1 MGLLIDDL
9 SMPFTHLH
17 VHSHYS
23 LLDGLSK
30 IDDLVAMVK
39 ELGMDSLALTDH
51 GVVYG
56 LIEFYT
62 KARAAGI
69 KPILGCE
76 MYVAPRKLTDKESGI
91 DSTNYHLILLAK
103 NYEGYQNLMRL
114 VSSAHLE
121 GYYYKPRTDREH
133 LKRYSKGLIASSSC
147 LKGEI
152 SQALIKNNYELAR
165 KLTVEYKDLFEE
177 GNFYLELQPHP
188 EIPEQKVVND
198 GMVKL
203 SEEFNLPCIVT
214 CDSHYLK
221 PEDGP
226 AQDILL
232 AIQTGSTIYDEGRLS
247 LKGKDFSLKTP
258 EAIEEQMA
266 DYPKIKEYMENTHKI
281 AEQCNVEIPMGKPIF
296 PRFELPQ
303 PFTNSLDY
311 LKSLLETNFPKFH
324 FQDEKQARERL
335 NYELS
340 VIEKTGFADYFLIVH
355 DFITYA
361 RNKGIFTNTRGSAA
375 GSLILYILGITDI
388 DPLKYD
394 LFFERFLNPERISP
408 PDIDSDVPDVSRQEI
423 IEFIT
428 KRYGADHV
436 SQIVTFG
443 MMQSRLAVRDV
454 TRALGYPYEMGD
466 KISKLLGQATKESL
480 ADALN
485 EIHELK
491 DLYDTDSAAHE
502 IIDNAQKIEG
512 VARHASI
519 HAAGIVIAR
528 EPLTDYTALQRSAKS
543 DSSVVAQY
551 VGHDIESIGLVKMDI
566 LGLKNLTVIKNA
578 LRIIRKIEG
587 EENELKLDAL
597 GFEDKEVY
605 KLLSA
610 GETVGV
616 FQLESTG
623 MRRFLKELKPTRFED
638 IIAMVALFR
647 PGPMQFLPEY
657 IDRKNGKIKFDY
669 MLPELEPILKDTY
682 GIMVYQEQ
690 LMRMARDISG
700 FSLGEA
706 DILRK
711 AVGKKNAEL
720 LAKQKIKFIEGGIK
734 MGHKEKELNKLWE
747 WIQPFAQYGF
757 NKSHAASYAR
767 IAYQTAY
774 LKTHYPS
781 AFLAALLTS
790 DYGDLDRI
798 AIEINECE
806 RMKIKV
812 LPPSVNHSF
821 VEFGVDKESGDIRFS
836 LAAIKNV
843 GTMVAE
849 AITEERKKNGPY
861 KNLADYLA
869 RLDKHYLNRKTLE
882 SLIKAGAMDD
892 FGDRNCMSGNLDKIV
907 EAVNDLHTV
916 KDACQMDLFGANDG
930 NASVPQTQ
938 NLKFLDSMPNDNLT
952 SDSKGGL
959 SDGKSS
965 VAVKTQPNLMIR
977 LNWEKDYLGLYLSD
991 HPLRQFQ
998 IVLSKISQNIGSC
1011 KTKPIGSRVKLGGM
1025 IVSVKQI
1032 LTKKGEPMAFVVLT
1046 DTAFDKIEV
1055 VIYPRVLLNSVSIVA
1070 QDKVVIIDGKLTER
1084 EGNKQVVCDSIEE
1097 LKSIDE

>member
-1 MGLLIDDL
+1 
-9 SMPFTHLH
+9 MPFTHLH

-30 IDDLVAMVK
+30 IDDLIARVK

-91 DSTNYHLILLAK
+91 DSSNYHLILLAK
-103 NYEGYQNLMRL
+103 NYTGYQNLMRL
-114 VSSAHLE
+114 VSCAHLE
-121 GYYYKPRTDREH
+121 GYYYKPRIDKEH
-133 LKRYSKGLIASSSC
+133 LKRYSEGLIASSSC
-147 LKGEI
+147 IKGEI
-152 SQALIKNNYELAR
+152 SQALLKNNYELAK
-165 KLTVEYKDLFEE
+165 KLALEYKNIFEE

-188 EIPEQKVVND
+188 EIPEQKIVND

-203 SEEFNLPCIVT
+203 AEDLKIPCIVT
-214 CDSHYLK
+214 CDSHYLR

-232 AIQTGSTIYDEGRLS
+232 AIQTGTTIYDEGRLS

-258 EAIEEQMA
+258 ETIVREMA
-266 DYPKIKEYMENTHKI
+266 DYPKIKEYMENTYKI
-281 AEQCNVEIPMGKPIF
+281 AQQCEVEIPMGKPIF
-296 PRFELPQ
+296 PRFELPE
-303 PFTNSLDY
+303 PYTNSLDY
-311 LKSLLETNFPKFH
+311 LKSLLTNNFSH
-324 FQDEKQARERL
+324 FNFKDEKQAHERL
-335 NYELS
+335 DYELS
-340 VIEKTGFADYFLIVH
+340 VIEKTGFIDYFLIVH

-361 RNKGIFTNTRGSAA
+361 RDKGIFTNTRGSAA

-388 DPLKYD
+388 NPLDYD

-423 IEFIT
+423 IEYIS

-454 TRALGYPYEMGD
+454 TRALGHPYEVGD
-466 KISKLLGQATKESL
+466 KISKMLGQASKESL
-480 ADALN
+480 EEALA
-485 EIHELK
+485 EIKELK
-491 DLYDTDSAAHE
+491 ELYDSDSVAHE
-502 IIDNAQKIEG
+502 IIDNAKKIEG

-519 HAAGIVIAR
+519 HAAGVLITR

-543 DSSVVAQY
+543 DSNVVAQY
-551 VGHDIESIGLVKMDI
+551 TGHDVESIGLVKMDI

-578 LRIIRKIEG
+578 LRIIRKIG
-587 EENELKLDAL
+587 GGDDELKLDNL
-597 GFEDKEVY
+597 GFEDKEIY
-605 KLLSA
+605 KLLSE
-610 GETVGV
+610 GETVGI

-623 MRRFLKELKPTRFED
+623 MRRFLKELKPTKFED

-657 IDRKNGKIKFDY
+657 IDRKHGRIKSQY
-669 MLPELEPILKDTY
+669 MMPELEPILKGTY

-690 LMRMARDISG
+690 LMRIARDVAG
-700 FSLGEA
+700 FTLGEA

-711 AVGKKNAEL
+711 AVGKKNADL
-720 LAKQKIKFIEGGIK
+720 LAKQEAKFVEGGEK
-734 MGHKEKELNKLWE
+734 LGHKEKEMKKLWQ

-806 RMKIKV
+806 RLKIKV

-821 VEFGVDKESGDIRFS
+821 VEFGIDKDSGDIRFS

-849 AITEERKKNGPY
+849 AVTEERKLNGEY
-861 KNLADYLA
+861 KNLADFLT

-892 FGDRNCMSGNLDKIV
+892 FGDRNSMSDNLDRII
-907 EAVNDLHTV
+907 EAVNDLHTD
-916 KDACQMDLFGANDG
+916 KNTCQMDLFDDG
-930 NASVPQTQ
+930 SEGPAMPKTQ
-938 NLKFLDSMPNDNLT
+938 NLKFLDSLPDRDFKEKQGNVEDNE
-952 SDSKGGL
+952 GGA
-959 SDGKSS
+959 
-965 VAVKTQPNLMIR
+965 VALKTRPNLMIR
-977 LNWEKDYLGLYLSD
+977 LSWEKDYLGLYLSD

-998 IVLSKISQNIGSC
+998 GVLAKISQTIC
-1011 KTKPIGSRVKLGGM
+1011 KCKESPIGSRVKIGGM
-1025 IVSVKQI
+1025 IISVKQI
-1032 LTKKGEPMAFVVLT
+1032 LTKKGEPMAFAVLT
-1046 DTAFDKIEV
+1046 DTTFDKIELV
-1055 VIYPRVLLNSVSIVA
+1055 VYPRVLLNSVSILA
-1070 QDKVVIIDGKLTER
+1070 RDKVVIIDGKITER
-1084 EGNKQVVCDSIEE
+1084 DGNKQIVCENIEE
-1097 LKSIDE
+1097 LTSVDG

>member
-1 MGLLIDDL
+1 M
-9 SMPFTHLH
+9 SFTHLH

-30 IDDLVAMVK
+30 IDDLIARVK

-56 LIEFYT
+56 LLEFYT
-62 KARAAGI
+62 KAKAAGI

-91 DSTNYHLILLAK
+91 DSSNYHLILLAK
-103 NYEGYQNLMRL
+103 NYTGYQNLMRL

-121 GYYYKPRTDREH
+121 GYYYKPRTDKEH
-133 LKRYSKGLIASSSC
+133 LKQYSKGLIASSSC
-147 LKGEI
+147 IKGEI
-152 SQALIKNNYELAR
+152 SQALVKNNYELAK
-165 KLTVEYKDLFEE
+165 KLTLEYKNIFEE
-177 GNFYLELQPHP
+177 GSFYLELQPHP

-203 SEEFNLPCIVT
+203 AEELHLPCIVT
-214 CDSHYLK
+214 CDSHYLL

-247 LKGKDFSLKTP
+247 LKGKDFSLKLP
-258 EAIEEQMA
+258 EEIEKQMV
-266 DYPKIKEYMENTHKI
+266 DYPKIKEYMDNTHKI
-281 AEQCNVEIPMGKPIF
+281 ADMCDVEIPMGIPIF
-296 PRFELPQ
+296 PRFELPE

-311 LKSLLETNFPKFH
+311 LKSLLETNFPKFK

-335 NYELS
+335 EYELG
-340 VIEKTGFADYFLIVH
+340 VIEKTGFIDYFLIVH

-361 RNKGIFTNTRGSAA
+361 RNQGIFTNTRGSAA

-423 IEFIT
+423 IEYIS

-466 KISKLLGQATKESL
+466 KISKMLGQATKESL
-480 ADALN
+480 ADALK
-485 EIHELK
+485 EIKELK
-491 DLYDTDSAAHE
+491 ELYETDVIAHE

-566 LGLKNLTVIKNA
+566 LGLKNLTVIKNT
-578 LRIIRKIEG
+578 LRIIRKISG
-587 EENELKLDAL
+587 EENELKLDGL

-605 KLLSA
+605 KQLSA

-657 IDRKNGKIKFDY
+657 IDRKNGRIKFDY
-669 MLPELEPILKDTY
+669 MMPELEPILKDTY

-690 LMRMARDISG
+690 LMRIARDVSG

-720 LAKQKIKFIEGGIK
+720 LSKQKIKFIEGGIK
-734 MGHKEKELNKLWE
+734 MGHKDKELTKLWE

-774 LKTHYPS
+774 LKTRYPS

-806 RMKIKV
+806 RLKIKV

-821 VEFGVDKESGDIRFS
+821 VEFGVDKDSGDIRFS

-843 GTMVAE
+843 GSMVAE
-849 AITEERKKNGPY
+849 AVTEERKQNGPY
-861 KNLADYLA
+861 KNLADFLT

-892 FGDRNCMSGNLDKIV
+892 FGDRNSMSDNLDKII
-907 EAVNDLHTV
+907 EAVNDLHV
-916 KDACQMDLFGANDG
+916 DKNNCQMDLFNNDSDG
-930 NASVPQTQ
+930 PVIPKTQ
-938 NLKFLDSMPNDNLT
+938 NLKFLDSLPNGNLNEEQG
-952 SDSKGGL
+952 DR
-959 SDGKSS
+959 DGQEHGPI
-965 VAVKTQPNLMIR
+965 ALKTKPNLMIR
-977 LNWEKDYLGLYLSD
+977 LSWEKDYLGLYLSD

-998 IVLSKISQNIGSC
+998 GVLAKISQSICNC
-1011 KTKPIGSRVKLGGM
+1011 KEKPIGSRVKIGGM
-1025 IVSVKQI
+1025 IISVKQI
-1032 LTKKGEPMAFVVLT
+1032 LTKKGEPMAFAVLT
-1046 DTAFDKIEV
+1046 DATFDKIEIV
-1055 VIYPRVLLNSVSIVA
+1055 VYPRVLLSSVSIIA
-1070 QDKVVIIDGKLTER
+1070 KDKVVIIDGKLTER
-1084 EGNKQVVCDSIEE
+1084 EGNKQIVCENIEE
-1097 LKSIDE
+1097 LTSVDN

>member
-1 MGLLIDDL
+1 
-9 SMPFTHLH
+9 MPFTHLH

-30 IDDLVAMVK
+30 IDDLITRVK
-39 ELGMDSLALTDH
+39 ELGMDSMALTDH

-62 KARAAGI
+62 KALAAGI

-76 MYVAPRKLTDKESGI
+76 MYIAPRKLTDKESGT
-91 DSTNYHLILLAK
+91 DSSNHHLILLAK
-103 NYEGYQNLMRL
+103 NYVGYQNLMRL
-114 VSSAHLE
+114 VSIAHLE
-121 GYYYKPRTDREH
+121 GYYYKPRTDKEH
-133 LKRYSKGLIASSSC
+133 LKQYREGLIASSSC
-147 LKGEI
+147 IKGEI
-152 SQALIKNNYELAR
+152 SQALLKNNYELA
-165 KLTVEYKDLFEE
+165 KTLTLEYKNIFEP

-188 EIPEQKVVND
+188 EMPEQKIVND

-203 SEEFNLPCIVT
+203 SEDLNIPCIVT
-214 CDSHYLK
+214 CDSHYLR

-232 AIQTGSTIYDEGRLS
+232 AIQTGTTIYDENRLS

-258 EAIEEQMA
+258 AIIERELA

-281 AEQCNVEIPMGKPIF
+281 AEECQVEIPMGKPIF
-296 PRFELPQ
+296 PRFELPK
-303 PFTNSLDY
+303 PYTHSIDY
-311 LKSLLETNFPKFH
+311 LKALLAENFPNFH
-324 FQDEKQARERL
+324 FKDDKQAKERL
-335 NYELS
+335 DYELS
-340 VIEKTGFADYFLIVH
+340 VIEKTDFSDYFLIVH

-361 RNKGIFTNTRGSAA
+361 RDRGIFTNTRGSAA
-375 GSLILYILGITDI
+375 GSLILYVLGITDI
-388 DPLKYD
+388 NPLDYD

-423 IEFIT
+423 IEYIS

-454 TRALGYPYEMGD
+454 TRALGHPYAIGD
-466 KISKLLGQATKESL
+466 KISKLLGQATKDSL
-480 ADALN
+480 EEALR
-485 EIHELK
+485 EIRELK
-491 DLYDTDSAAHE
+491 ELYDSDSVAQE
-502 IIDNAQKIEG
+502 IIDNAKKIEG

-519 HAAGIVIAR
+519 HAAGVLITR

-551 VGHDIESIGLVKMDI
+551 TGHDVESIGLVKMDI

-578 LRIIRKIEG
+578 LRIIRKIGG
-587 EENELKLDAL
+587 EDNELKLDNL
-597 GFEDKEVY
+597 GFENKEVY
-605 KLLSA
+605 KLLSE

-623 MRRFLKELKPTRFED
+623 MRRFLKELKPTKFED

-647 PGPMQFLPEY
+647 PGPMKFLPEY
-657 IDRKNGKIKFDY
+657 IDRKHGRIKSLY
-669 MLPELEPILKDTY
+669 MLPILEPILKETY

-690 LMRMARDISG
+690 LMRMARDVAG
-700 FSLGEA
+700 FTLSEA

-711 AVGKKNAEL
+711 AVGKKNADL
-720 LAKQKIKFIEGGIK
+720 LAKQEAKFIEGGEK
-734 MGHKEKELNKLWE
+734 LGHKEKEMKKLWE

-774 LKTHYPS
+774 LKTQYPS

-806 RMKIKV
+806 RLKIKV

-821 VEFGVDKESGDIRFS
+821 VEFGVDKDSGDIRFS

-849 AITEERKKNGPY
+849 AITEERKQNGIY
-861 KNLADYLA
+861 KNLADFLT

-892 FGDRNCMSGNLDKIV
+892 FGDRNSMSDNLDKII
-907 EAVNDLHTV
+907 EAVNDLHTD
-916 KDACQMDLFGANDG
+916 KNTCQMDLFNDG
-930 NASVPQTQ
+930 SEGPVLPKTQ
-938 NLKFLDSMPNDNLT
+938 NLKFLDSFPNRDADHNT
-952 SDSKGGL
+952 DDKENYGSGA
-959 SDGKSS
+959 
-965 VAVKTQPNLMIR
+965 VALKTKPNLMIR
-977 LNWEKDYLGLYLSD
+977 LSWEKDYLGLYLSD

-998 IVLSKISQNIGSC
+998 GVLAKISQSICTCKEKPMGSH
-1011 KTKPIGSRVKLGGM
+1011 VKIGGM
-1025 IVSVKQI
+1025 IISVKQI
-1032 LTKKGEPMAFVVLT
+1032 LTKKGEPMAFAVLT
-1046 DTAFDKIEV
+1046 DTTFDKIELV
-1055 VIYPRVLLNSVSIVA
+1055 VYPRVLLNSVSIIVK
-1070 QDKVVIIDGKLTER
+1070 DKVVLIDGKITER
-1084 EGNKQVVCDSIEE
+1084 DGNKQIVCESIEE
-1097 LKSIDE
+1097 LTSADGGE

>member
-1 MGLLIDDL
+1 
-9 SMPFTHLH
+9 MPFTHLH

-30 IDDLVAMVK
+30 IDDLVARVK

-91 DSTNYHLILLAK
+91 DSLNYHLILLAK
-103 NYEGYQNLMRL
+103 NYTGYQNLMRL
-114 VSSAHLE
+114 VSCAHLE
-121 GYYYKPRTDREH
+121 GYYYKPRTDKEH
-133 LKRYSKGLIASSSC
+133 LKQYSEGLIASSSC
-147 LKGEI
+147 IKGEI
-152 SQALIKNNYELAR
+152 SQALLKNNYELAK
-165 KLTVEYKDLFEE
+165 KLALEYKNIFEE

-188 EIPEQKVVND
+188 EIPEQKIVND

-203 SEEFNLPCIVT
+203 ADDLKLPCIVT
-214 CDSHYLK
+214 CDSHYLR

-232 AIQTGSTIYDEGRLS
+232 AIQTGTTIYDEGRLS
-247 LKGKDFSLKTP
+247 LKGKDFSLKTS
-258 EAIEEQMA
+258 ETIEKEMA

-281 AEQCNVEIPMGKPIF
+281 AEECNVEIPMGKPIF
-296 PRFELPQ
+296 PRFELPE

-311 LKSLLETNFPKFH
+311 LKSLLENNFTKFH

-335 NYELS
+335 DYELG
-340 VIEKTGFADYFLIVH
+340 VIENTGFADYFLIVY

-361 RNKGIFTNTRGSAA
+361 HNQGIFTNTRGSAVS
-375 GSLILYILGITDI
+375 SLILYILGIIDI
-388 DPLKYD
+388 DPLKYN

-408 PDIDSDVPDVSRQEI
+408 PDIDIDVSDVSRQEI
-423 IEFIT
+423 IEYIT

-436 SQIVTFG
+436 SLIVTFG

-454 TRALGYPYEMGD
+454 TRALGHPYEIGD
-466 KISKLLGQATKESL
+466 KISKLLSQATKESL
-480 ADALN
+480 ADAIK
-485 EIHELK
+485 EIKELK
-491 DLYDTDSAAHE
+491 ELYESDSIAHE

-543 DSSVVAQY
+543 ESNVVAQY
-551 VGHDIESIGLVKMDI
+551 TGHDIESIGLVKMDI

-578 LRIIRKIEG
+578 LRIIRKIGG
-587 EENELKLDAL
+587 EDNELKLDNL

-657 IDRKNGKIKFDY
+657 IDRKNGRIKCEY

-690 LMRMARDISG
+690 LMRIARDVAG
-700 FSLGEA
+700 FSLGGA

-711 AVGKKNAEL
+711 AVGKKIAKL
-720 LAKQKIKFIEGGIK
+720 LAEQEAKFIEGGVK
-734 MGHKEKELNKLWE
+734 MGHKEKEMKKLWQ

-774 LKTHYPS
+774 LKTHYPN

-806 RMKIKV
+806 RLKIKV

-821 VEFGVDKESGDIRFS
+821 VEFGVDKDSGDIRFS
-836 LAAIKNV
+836 LAAIRNV

-849 AITEERKKNGPY
+849 AVTEERKQNGTY
-861 KNLADYLA
+861 KNLADFLT

-892 FGDRNCMSGNLDKIV
+892 FGDRNSMSDNLDKIV
-907 EAVNDLHTV
+907 EAVNDLHTD
-916 KDACQMDLFGANDG
+916 KNTCQMDLFDDG
-930 NASVPQTQ
+930 SEGPVMPKTQ
-938 NLKFLDSMPNDNLT
+938 NLKFLDSFPNRDVTEEQGDCDNT
-952 SDSKGGL
+952 EKGA
-959 SDGKSS
+959 
-965 VAVKTQPNLMIR
+965 VALKTRPNLMIR
-977 LNWEKDYLGLYLSD
+977 LSWEKDYLGLYLSD

-998 IVLSKISQNIGSC
+998 GVLAKISQPICNC
-1011 KTKPIGSRVKLGGM
+1011 KEKPIGSRVKIGGM
-1025 IVSVKQI
+1025 IISVKQI
-1032 LTKKGEPMAFVVLT
+1032 LTKKGEPMAFAVLT
-1046 DTAFDKIEV
+1046 DATFDKIELV
-1055 VIYPRVLLNSVSIVA
+1055 VYPRVLLNSVSIIA
-1070 QDKVVIIDGKLTER
+1070 KDKVVIIDGKLTER
-1084 EGNKQVVCDSIEE
+1084 DGNKQIVCESIEE
-1097 LKSIDE
+1097 LTSVDN